1 MPNQLLLLES
11 PEARAISQ
19 EVRGEAAQATSHT
32 ASPQKVF
39 LQREG

>member
-19 EVRGEAAQATSHT
+19 EVRGEATSHT
-32 ASPQKVF
+32 ASPQRVF